1 MAFFLTDEPCP
12 GTLIVK
18 ALMNDYKSHAL
29 KTWAVEERPREK
41 VMANGIQHLSDTE
54 LLAILLGSGTR
65 NMTAVELA
73 RLILKNV
80 NNNLHELGRQTV
92 GDLLK
97 IKGVGPA
104 KAISVLAATE
114 LGRRRAG
121 LHHTEKIPVKSSK
134 TVFNLFHPLLGDL
147 EHEEFWLLMLNRAN
161 RVLGKFK
168 VSQGGLSGTVIDT
181 RIILKKALDNLAS
194 SIIVCHN
201 HPSGNNQPSDADV
214 KITEKLKKASEMLE
228 IKLLD
233 HVIIADKSYF
243 SFADEG
249 LII

>member
-1 MAFFLTDEPCP
+1 MDA
-12 GTLIVK
+12 
-18 ALMNDYKSHAL
+18 YKSHAL

-41 VMANGIQHLSDTE
+41 VMANGVRFLSDAE
-54 LLAILLGSGTR
+54 LIATLLGSGIK
-65 NMTAVELA
+65 NMTAVELG
-73 RLILKNV
+73 RTILKGAG
-80 NNNLHELGRQTV
+80 NNLHELGRQTV
-92 GDLLK
+92 GDLVK
-97 IKGVGPA
+97 IRGVGPA
-104 KAISVLAATE
+104 KAISVLAAME

-121 LHHTEKIPVKSSK
+121 LHQPEKIPVKSSE
-134 TVFNLFHPLLGDL
+134 TVYNLFHPLLGDL

-161 RVLGKFK
+161 RVLGRFK

-194 SIIVCHN
+194 SIIICHN

-214 KITEKLKKASEMLE
+214 KITEKLKKAAEMLE

-233 HVIIADKSYF
+233 HVIIAEKSYF

-249 LII
+249 LIV

>member
-1 MAFFLTDEPCP
+1 
-12 GTLIVK
+12 
-18 ALMNDYKSHAL
+18 MNTYRSHAL
-29 KTWAVEERPREK
+29 KSWAVEERPREK
-41 VMANGIQHLSDTE
+41 VMANGVQFLSDAE

-65 NMTAVELA
+65 NTTAVGLA
-73 RLILKNV
+73 RNILGKSGNS
-80 NNNLHELGRQTV
+80 LQELGRQTL

-97 IKGVGPA
+97 VKGVGPA
-104 KAISVLAATE
+104 KAISVMAAME

-121 LHHTEKIPVKSSK
+121 MNTTVKIPVKSSE
-134 TVFNLFHPLLGDL
+134 TVYNLFHPLLGDL
-147 EHEEFWLLMLNRAN
+147 DHEEFWLLMLNRAN
-161 RVLGKFK
+161 RILGRFK

-201 HPSGNNQPSDADV
+201 HPSGNDQPSDADI
-214 KITEKLKKASEMLE
+214 KITEKLKKAAEMLE

-233 HVIIADKSYF
+233 HVIIAEKSYF

>member
-1 MAFFLTDEPCP
+1 MSRYHSNS
-12 GTLIVK
+12 
-18 ALMNDYKSHAL
+18 MKS
-29 KTWAVEERPREK
+29 WAVEERPREK
-41 VMANGIQHLSDTE
+41 VMANGIQYLTDAE

-65 NMTAVELA
+65 NMSAVELA
-73 RLILKNV
+73 RRVLHKAG
-80 NNNLHELGRQTV
+80 NNIHELGRQSV
-92 GDLLK
+92 GDLQK
-97 IKGVGPA
+97 TKGVGPA
-104 KAISVLAATE
+104 KAISVMAALE

-121 LHHTEKIPVKSSK
+121 TQQSEKVSVKSSE

-161 RVLGKFK
+161 KVLGKFK

-201 HPSGNNQPSDADV
+201 HPSGNNKPSDADV
-214 KITEKLKKASEMLE
+214 KITEKLKKAAAMLE

-233 HVIIADKSYF
+233 HLIIADKSYF

-249 LII
+249 MIIL

>member
-1 MAFFLTDEPCP
+1 
-12 GTLIVK
+12 
-18 ALMNDYKSHAL
+18 MNSYESSPL
-29 KTWAVEERPREK
+29 RSWAVEERPREK
-41 VMANGIQHLSDTE
+41 VIANGVQYLTDAE

-65 NMTAVELA
+65 NKTAVELA
-73 RLILKNV
+73 RTILGQAG
-80 NNNLHELGRQTV
+80 NNLHELGKESL

-97 IKGVGPA
+97 VKGVGPA
-104 KAISVLAATE
+104 KAISVIAALE

-121 LHHTEKIPVKSSK
+121 IPSKEKIPVKSSE
-134 TVFNLFHPLLGDL
+134 TVYNLFQPILGDL

-161 RVLGKFK
+161 KVLGRYK

-201 HPSGNNQPSDADV
+201 HPSGNDQPSDADL
-214 KITEKLKKASEMLE
+214 KITEKLKKAADMLE

-233 HVIIADKSYF
+233 HVIIAEKSYF

>member
-1 MAFFLTDEPCP
+1 MKE
-12 GTLIVK
+12 
-18 ALMNDYKSHAL
+18 YHSHAL
-29 KTWAVEERPREK
+29 TKWAVEERPREK
-41 VMANGIQHLSDTE
+41 GMAGGVQQLSDSE
-54 LLAILLGSGTR
+54 LLAILLRSGTR

-73 RLILKNV
+73 RQLLIQV
-80 NNNLHELGRQTV
+80 DNNLQELGKLAL

-97 IKGVGPA
+97 QKGIGPA
-104 KAISVLAATE
+104 KAISILAALE
-114 LGRRRAG
+114 LGRRRG
-121 LHHTEKIPVKSSK
+121 GIQQIEKTPVKSSR
-134 TVFNLFHPLLGDL
+134 TVFNLFHPLLGDI

-161 RVLGKFK
+161 RVLGRFK

-181 RIILKKALDNLAS
+181 RIILKKALDSLAS

-201 HPSGNNQPSDADV
+201 HPSGNAQPSDADV

-249 LII
+249 LIH

>member
-1 MAFFLTDEPCP
+1 MKSYKS
-12 GTLIVK
+12 GTL
-18 ALMNDYKSHAL
+18 KS
-29 KTWAVEERPREK
+29 WAVEERPREK
-41 VMANGIQHLSDTE
+41 VIANGIQHLTDTE
-54 LLAILLGSGTR
+54 LLAILMGSGTR
-65 NMTAVELA
+65 NTTAVELA
-73 RLILKNV
+73 RKILGEVDNS
-80 NNNLHELGRQTV
+80 LLELGRQSLS
-92 GDLLK
+92 DLQK
-97 IKGVGPA
+97 IKGIGPA
-104 KAISVLAATE
+104 KAISVMAAME
-114 LGRRRAG
+114 LGRRRSG
-121 LHHTEKIPVKSSK
+121 THHIEKVSIKSSE
-134 TVFNLFHPLLGDL
+134 TVFSLFHPILGDL

-161 RVLGKFK
+161 KVIGRFK

-214 KITEKLKKASEMLE
+214 KITEKLKKAAGILE

-233 HVIIADKSYF
+233 HIIIADKSYF

>member
-1 MAFFLTDEPCP
+1 MKTYTSYP
-12 GTLIVK
+12 V
-18 ALMNDYKSHAL
+18 

-41 VMANGIQHLSDTE
+41 VMANGIQYISDSE
-54 LLAILLGSGTR
+54 LLAILLGSGTK
-65 NMTAVELA
+65 NTTAVELA
-73 RLILKNV
+73 RQILRSVGNS
-80 NNNLHELGRQTV
+80 LHELGKQNL

-97 IKGVGPA
+97 VKGIGPA
-104 KAISVLAATE
+104 KAISILAALE

-121 LHHTEKIPVKSSK
+121 LHHIEKVPIKSSE

-147 EHEEFWLLMLNRAN
+147 EHEEFWLLMLNRSN
-161 RVLGKFK
+161 RILGRFK

-181 RIILKKALDNLAS
+181 RIILKKALDNLSS
-194 SIIVCHN
+194 SIIICHN

-214 KITEKLKKASEMLE
+214 KITEKLKRAAEMLE

-233 HVIIADKSYF
+233 HVIIAEKSYF

-249 LII
+249 MIV

>member
-1 MAFFLTDEPCP
+1 MNSYNSRALT
-12 GTLIVK
+12 
-18 ALMNDYKSHAL
+18 S
-29 KTWAVEERPREK
+29 WAVEERPREK
-41 VMANGIQHLSDTE
+41 VMANGTQFLSDSE
-54 LLAILLGSGTR
+54 LLAILLGSGTK
-65 NMTAVELA
+65 NITAVELA
-73 RLILKNV
+73 RQILKSAGNS
-80 NNNLHELGRQTV
+80 LQELGRQGV
-92 GDLLK
+92 GDLVR

-104 KAISVLAATE
+104 KAITVLAAME

-121 LHHTEKIPVKSSK
+121 MQHIDKVPVKSSEIVYK
-134 TVFNLFHPLLGDL
+134 LFHPLLGDL

-161 RVLGKFK
+161 RVLGRYK

-214 KITEKLKKASEMLE
+214 KITGKLKKAAEMLE

-249 LII
+249 MIN